1 MVRTSGRLQDHDT
14 ETAQDALLSSFGDGG
29 TMLALLV
36 AGLVVSLVFLS
47 GTAARLSEWL
57 EDAANVASRAN
68 EMHRN

>member
-1 MVRTSGRLQDHDT
+1 M
-14 ETAQDALLSSFGDGG
+14 ETALDTLLSSLESIG
-29 TMLALLV
+29 TMFVLLV
-36 AGLVVSLVFLS
+36 AGLVLSLLFLS